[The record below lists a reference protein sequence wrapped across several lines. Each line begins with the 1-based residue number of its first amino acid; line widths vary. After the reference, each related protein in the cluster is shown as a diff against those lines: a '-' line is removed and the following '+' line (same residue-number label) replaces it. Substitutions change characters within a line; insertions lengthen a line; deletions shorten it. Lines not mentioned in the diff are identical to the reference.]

1 MPSAENAEE
10 NALKLTKFI
19 FKAPDWKRSV
29 LLSLLLSAPFGFL
42 LPRFHASTPTATPTT
57 STLHSGF
64 LNVFASFSASALSSI
79 LSGVLLFGVPA
90 LLSAFLTAPLCSL
103 CGAKTNLN
111 RSALLSFLCLLSAGA
126 FVAVCVFV
134 SECASLLIPS
144 LSHAHALSLPPSA
157 ALIGFA
163 LGMGFVLGFRL
174 LILLATAS
182 NSVIRVALP
191 ASIQTILGASACLLL
206 FGIRGFGVGSGG
218 ETVVGISP
226 LHFLITSACFFVCFF
241 LFARSVDA
249 SVERALGVSGF
260 ELIRTYLAHLKE
272 GSKEMEGV
280 LSRAGKCVEVPVTVF
295 AFRKKRNG
303 SVGNVEGTS
312 ANDAGESS
320 DFKAVLVAPSVHS
333 GLTGSIGGGDLP
345 RVLENSLRTHVF
357 LLHGM
362 ANHDYDLA
370 GDESVAKINDAVCS
384 AIAEAEFSSIAS
396 PSLSASDGAV
406 KMLGQR
412 FGRDAFLLT
421 YTLSPR
427 PFEDADFS
435 LGMAARSVAVAAG
448 ARHVAIAD
456 AHNSGG
462 KEAEN
467 LTIGSSASFNLLN
480 CVSKAVLSLKNARN
494 GEIKVGVACE
504 NCDENVGEFGIRAL
518 VTEVCGER
526 TAYILIDGNNMLAGL
541 RERILER
548 IRSSFGITNAEI
560 LTTDSHALNTA
571 TAFKFVGACDASA
584 VESAVLKAVAYAI
597 SDIEPVEVGVATK
610 FANVVVF
617 GEHFT
622 AKLLSVV
629 NTIVEMSR
637 FSAIFAFISAVLL
650 SLFAFTL
657 I

>member
-1 MPSAENAEE
+1 
-10 NALKLTKFI
+10 
-19 FKAPDWKRSV
+19 
-29 LLSLLLSAPFGFL
+29 
-42 LPRFHASTPTATPTT
+42 
-57 STLHSGF
+57 
-64 LNVFASFSASALSSI
+64 
-79 LSGVLLFGVPA
+79 
-90 LLSAFLTAPLCSL
+90 
-103 CGAKTNLN
+103 
-111 RSALLSFLCLLSAGA
+111 
-126 FVAVCVFV
+126 
-134 SECASLLIPS
+134 
-144 LSHAHALSLPPSA
+144 
-157 ALIGFA
+157 
-163 LGMGFVLGFRL
+163 MGFVLGFRL

-218 ETVVGISP
+218 EAAVGISP
-226 LHFLITSACFFVCFF
+226 LHFLITSACFFACFF
-241 LFARSVDA
+241 LFARGVDA

-272 GSKEMEGV
+272 GSKEMEKV

-295 AFRKKRNG
+295 AFRKKRKE

-345 RVLENSLRTHVF
+345 RVLENSLHTHVF

-412 FGRDAFLLT
+412 FGSDAFLLT

-435 LGMAARSVAVAAG
+435 LGIAARSVAVAAG

-480 CVSKAVLSLKNARN
+480 CVEKMVFLLKNARS
-494 GEIKVGVACE
+494 GEVKAGVACE

-548 IRSSFGITNAEI
+548 IRSSFGIANAEI

-584 VESAVLKAVAYAI
+584 VESAVLRAVASAI

-650 SLFAFTL
+650 SLIAFTL

>member
-1 MPSAENAEE
+1 
-10 NALKLTKFI
+10 
-19 FKAPDWKRSV
+19 
-29 LLSLLLSAPFGFL
+29 
-42 LPRFHASTPTATPTT
+42 
-57 STLHSGF
+57 
-64 LNVFASFSASALSSI
+64 
-79 LSGVLLFGVPA
+79 
-90 LLSAFLTAPLCSL
+90 
-103 CGAKTNLN
+103 
-111 RSALLSFLCLLSAGA
+111 
-126 FVAVCVFV
+126 
-134 SECASLLIPS
+134 
-144 LSHAHALSLPPSA
+144 
-157 ALIGFA
+157 
-163 LGMGFVLGFRL
+163 MGFVLGFRL

-218 ETVVGISP
+218 EAAVGISP
-226 LHFLITSACFFVCFF
+226 LHFLITSACFFACFF

-272 GSKEMEGV
+272 GSKEMEKV

-303 SVGNVEGTS
+303 SVGNVEGRAAKNS
-312 ANDAGESS
+312 GAES

-370 GDESVAKINDAVCS
+370 GDESVAKIKEAVSS
-384 AIAEAEFSSIAS
+384 ALKEAEFSDIAS
-396 PSLSASDGAV
+396 TSISTSEGEV

-412 FGRDAFLLT
+412 FGSDAFLLT

-427 PFEDADFS
+427 PFEDADFY

-494 GEIKVGVACE
+494 GEIKAGVACVS
-504 NCDENVGEFGIRAL
+504 CKENVGEFGIRAL
-518 VTEVCGER
+518 VTEVCSER

-584 VESAVLKAVAYAI
+584 VESAVLKAVASAI

-629 NTIVEMSR
+629 NTIFGMSR
-637 FSAIFAFISAVLL
+637 LSAIFAFISAVLL